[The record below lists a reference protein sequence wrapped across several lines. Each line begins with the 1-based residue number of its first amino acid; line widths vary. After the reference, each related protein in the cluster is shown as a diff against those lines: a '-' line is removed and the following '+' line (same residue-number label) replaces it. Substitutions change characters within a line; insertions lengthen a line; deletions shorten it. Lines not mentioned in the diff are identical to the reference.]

1 MPTIISH
8 AAVPLAL
15 AFGLGR
21 EFVPRRLVQ
30 AGVVASIL
38 PDLDVLAFGLGIAYE
53 DALGHRGFSH
63 SLAFAALLALAAACG
78 SRAFDT
84 TFIRAFWF
92 VFAATASHGLLDAL
106 TNGGLGVAFLWPFSD
121 ERHFAPW
128 QPIEV
133 SPIGRGFFSAQGARV
148 LLSELVWVWAPCA
161 LAAVLLRAG
170 RRTISARE
178 DPAPRG

>member
-21 EFVPRRLVQ
+21 ELVPRRLVQ

-84 TFIRAFWF
+84 TFTRAFWF
-92 VFAATASHGLLDAL
+92 VFAATASHGLLDAV

-133 SPIGRGFFSAQGARV
+133 SPIGRGFFSAQGVRV
-148 LLSELVWVWAPCA
+148 LLSELVWIWAPCA
-161 LAAVLLRAG
+161 LAAALLYAVRKTLI
-170 RRTISARE
+170 RKTAR
-178 DPAPRG
+178 